1 MKSKIKQKEEEL
13 EKGCGK
19 VFQRQGVSK
28 CGQIIM
34 KTLILCEKCQAKLQG
49 FQEAK
54 KLFIDNELKFLK
66 DIQEQENLLCKVCK
80 TRNDKVF
87 QRIEEIEKVRLEK

>member
-54 KLFIDNELKFLK
+54 KLFIGEIRKLKVYSVEDKKGNIRDCILIEDLK
-66 DIQEQENLLCKVCK
+66 EKISLK
-80 TRNDKVF
+80 TR
-87 QRIEEIEKVRLEK
+87 EEKA